1 MAAQLDDL
9 TVLARFVTRARR
21 IEAHSLVQNEGTL
34 IAYAKGTF
42 KVTLGFDG
50 VATIRRPL
58 PENEEEF
65 ESLVARI
72 RPLTLKSEPIYY
84 AKVLGALER
93 ALEQITPDAE
103 VAFEFQALKVSW
115 ESAELQGTQVQ
126 GYSVQ
131 RSRIDGSESTKN
143 VSDTQLAAAWV
154 YADLVH
160 ADAQGP
166 KAEALAFD
174 LEERY
179 AAAVL
184 VFCGAAVRVVRTL
197 RLIEHLK
204 AAEILDLADELWSQK
219 VTVDTTEI
227 VEEAE
232 VFMAPVG
239 APMPNLMTSVE
250 MGEDWKSVSVTE
262 MLRLEIA
269 NRVTVLLRDGDRIV
283 DTSDAAV
290 MRRENDEDS
299 MTWEALIAGSA
310 LCRLVF
316 DAESG
321 RIRSIRSIR
330 SMELQFLDHTHALKL
345 SSYEFKLK
353 MFQAQKLTLQVGGQ
367 NWVSLQIPAASEEEL
382 LQQQILL
389 ETTRD
394 IVLIEQIAKRKLKIG
409 REPFTNDDRMALRV
423 ARLTW
428 EGKITYWSQGPIQVT
443 TENGLPPSQIQL
455 PAQTLSIG
463 GVEIPTPEIRLRHP
477 GMVVTE
483 LKPEPPLEPGVKLYE
498 LRPPGQ
504 AFFRVWAPEQV
515 QVSSDAD
522 LASLVPW
529 GLSGIQEA
537 EPLKTDTALIK
548 FDQQEP

>member
-9 TVLARFVTRARR
+9 TVLARFVIRARR
-21 IEAHSLVQNEGTL
+21 VEAHSLVQDEKTL
-34 IAYAKGTF
+34 LGYAKGTF

-50 VATIRRPL
+50 AAIIRRPL

-93 ALEQITPDAE
+93 VLEQCAPSAE
-103 VAFEFQALKVSW
+103 VLTEYQALKVSW
-115 ESAELQGTQVQ
+115 EATDLQGTQVQ

-131 RSRIDGSESTKN
+131 RSRLDGSEATKH
-143 VSDTQLAAAWV
+143 VSDTQFAAAWV

-174 LEERY
+174 LVERY

-197 RLIEHLK
+197 RLIEHLR
-204 AAEILDLADELWSQK
+204 AANLLDLADELWSQK
-219 VTVDTTEI
+219 VTVDATEI

-239 APMPNLMTSVE
+239 APMPNLMSSVE
-250 MGEDWKSVSVTE
+250 MGEDWKSISVTE
-262 MLRLEIA
+262 MLRLETA
-269 NRVTVLLRDGDRIV
+269 NRVTVLLRDDDRTIE
-283 DTSDAAV
+283 TSDAAV
-290 MRRENDEDS
+290 IRREEDEES
-299 MTWEALIAGSA
+299 MTWEALIAESA

-316 DAESG
+316 EAESG
-321 RIRSIRSIR
+321 EIRSIR
-330 SMELQFLDHTHALKL
+330 SMELQFLDHTHSLKL
-345 SSYEFKLK
+345 SAYEFKLK
-353 MFQAQKLTLQVGGQ
+353 MFQAKTLTLQVGDQ
-367 NWVSLQIPAASEEEL
+367 NWVTLRIPEASEEEL
-382 LQQQILL
+382 LQQQVLF

-394 IVLIEQIAKRKLKIG
+394 IVLIEQIANR
-409 REPFTNDDRMALRV
+409 RFTTSSEPFTNDDRMALRV

-428 EGKITYWSQGPIQVT
+428 EGKITLWNQGPIQVT
-443 TENGLPPSQIQL
+443 TENGLPPSQIQI

-477 GMVVTE
+477 GMDITE
-483 LKPEPPLEPGVKLYE
+483 LQPESPLKAGVKLYE

-522 LASLVPW
+522 LASPVPW
-529 GLSGIQEA
+529 SLPGMQEA
-537 EPLKTDTALIK
+537 EPLETDAALVEP
-548 FDQQEP
+548 DQQEQ

>member
-9 TVLARFVTRARR
+9 TVLARFVIRARR
-21 IEAHSLVQNEGTL
+21 VEAHSLVQDEETL
-34 IAYAKGTF
+34 LGYAKGTF

-50 VATIRRPL
+50 AATIRRPL

-93 ALEQITPDAE
+93 LLERCSPSAE
-103 VAFEFQALKVSW
+103 VLSEYQALKVSW
-115 ESAELQGTQVQ
+115 EAAELQGTQVQ

-131 RSRIDGSESTKN
+131 RSRLDGSEATKH

-174 LEERY
+174 LDERY

-204 AAEILDLADELWSQK
+204 AANILDLADELWSQK
-219 VTVDTTEI
+219 VTVDATEI

-250 MGEDWKSVSVTE
+250 MEEDWKSISVTE
-262 MLRLEIA
+262 MLRLETA
-269 NRVTVLLRDGDRIV
+269 NRVTVLLRDDDRNIE
-283 DTSDAAV
+283 TSDAAV
-290 MRRENDEDS
+290 IRREKGEDS
-299 MTWEALIAGSA
+299 MTWEALIAEST
-310 LCRLVF
+310 LCRLIF
-316 DAESG
+316 EAESG
-321 RIRSIRSIR
+321 EIRSIR
-330 SMELQFLDHTHALKL
+330 SMELQFLDHTHSLKL
-345 SSYEFKLK
+345 SAYEFKLK
-353 MFQAQKLTLQVGGQ
+353 MFQAKTLTLQVGDQ
-367 NWVSLQIPAASEEEL
+367 NWVTLRIPEASEEEL
-382 LQQQILL
+382 FQQQVLF

-394 IVLIEQIAKRKLKIG
+394 IVLIEQIANR
-409 REPFTNDDRMALRV
+409 RFTTSSEPFTNDDRMALRV

-428 EGKITYWSQGPIQVT
+428 EGKITYWNQGPIQVT
-443 TENGLPPSQIQL
+443 TENGLPPSQIQI

-477 GMVVTE
+477 GMDITE
-483 LKPEPPLEPGVKLYE
+483 LQPESPLEPGVKLYE

-522 LASLVPW
+522 LASPVPW
-529 GLSGIQEA
+529 GLPGIQEA
-537 EPLKTDTALIK
+537 EPLETDAALIEP
-548 FDQQEP
+548 DQQEQ